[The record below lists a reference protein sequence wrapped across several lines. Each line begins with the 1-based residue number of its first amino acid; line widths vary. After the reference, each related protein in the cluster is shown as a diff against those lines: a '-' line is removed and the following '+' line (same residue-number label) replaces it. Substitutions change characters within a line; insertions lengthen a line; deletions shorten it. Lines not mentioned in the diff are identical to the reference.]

1 METLT
6 KHDEVLWRGGWG
18 KDPEQV
24 VRVIDIQVNE
34 TNGSKEGVF
43 VNSVPWH
50 RVTERRV
57 ILDLSNG
64 HWCWAFQVSPY
75 YNDKDVKLTGDDEP
89 VDRDL
94 IPDKY
99 QNGHWE

>member
-6 KHDEVLWRGGWG
+6 VGDEIKWRGGFG
-18 KDPEQV
+18 TEAEQT
-24 VRVIDIQVNE
+24 VRVTGIQVNE
-34 TNGSKEGVF
+34 FNGSDEGVR
-43 VNSVPWH
+43 VNSVPWF
-50 RVTERRV
+50 RVTERKV
-57 ILDLSNG
+57 ILDLNNQR
-64 HWCWAFQVSPY
+64 WCWAYQASPLY
-75 YNDKDVKLTGDDEP
+75 DDEDVKLTGDDEP

>member
-6 KHDEVLWRGGWG
+6 VGDEIKWRGGFG
-18 KDPEQV
+18 TEPEK
-24 VRVIDIQVNE
+24 I
-34 TNGSKEGVF
+34 GVL

-50 RVTERRV
+50 RVKDRRV
-57 ILDLSNG
+57 ILQLANT
-64 HWCWAFQVSPY
+64 HWCWAFQASPHY
-75 YNDKDVKLTGDDEP
+75 DDEDVKLTGDDEP

-99 QNGHWE
+99 QNGYWE